1 MKVFLVH
8 TSDGT
13 ITSVG
18 IPGSD
23 AGRQPRL
30 IAGTEELVT
39 EMEYANITDDVND
52 ERNLQQLSEMLNR
65 YRIDVSCK
73 PPRLVQ
79 RDQK

>member
-8 TSDGT
+8 TSDGS

-18 IPGSD
+18 IPASD
-23 AGRQPRL
+23 PSPQPRL
-30 IAGTEELVT
+30 IAGTEEFVT
-39 EMEYANITDDVND
+39 EMEYANITTDLND
-52 ERNLQQLSEMLNR
+52 ERNLQQLTQILDR